1 LGHCRLHYKKNAY
14 RIIYLNQAQ
23 RQPPPSRRRQPFM
36 VSCKKKMRKIYKN
49 VIFIHLLLRLLAVD
63 KLMSTE
69 SEIRGGK
76 IWGIVWAAGLIV
88 DSSLLKPPSGWPLS
102 YEKIWDEY
110 IECRGIE
117 GKCVARTMIIFLLLL
132 IQFGIFIDVLW
143 SELQMKLCGSL
154 LDFYFCFDWVNEAKS
169 LDCLGVSCLC
179 RYFEDDMWMNRTFSC
194 EVYWKS
200 YAWIEFHNSQFAGII
215 SNIHW

>member
-1 LGHCRLHYKKNAY
+1 
-14 RIIYLNQAQ
+14 
-23 RQPPPSRRRQPFM
+23 
-36 VSCKKKMRKIYKN
+36 MRKIYKN

-69 SEIRGGK
+69 SEVRGGK

-110 IECRGIE
+110 IECCGIE

-143 SELQMKLCGSL
+143 SELQMKLCGFL
-154 LDFYFCFDWVNEAKS
+154 LIFIFVLIELMKPKVWIVWGWVVYADTLKMICGWIGPFLVKS
-169 LDCLGVSCLC
+169 
-179 RYFEDDMWMNRTFSC
+179 
-194 EVYWKS
+194 
-200 YAWIEFHNSQFAGII
+200 IEKDTLELNSITHNLLPL
-215 SNIHW
+215 